1 MALGPSDPKQQKA
14 LVAVLV
20 AGVVAFLIYQYWYTP
35 QMEEVAAVQERVDVL
50 EASNQR
56 ARVLAAR
63 GGGNIEEQLALYERH
78 VLRLEELIPARE
90 EVATLITNIT
100 AEARR
105 LGVEVASVAPEP
117 AEPGQFYTQEIYS
130 LQAVGEYHAVG
141 QFLTAIASLPR
152 IITPLD
158 MDLSRLQPGRAE
170 TFPDMQSPV
179 QAQFRIQT
187 YVLPEPGQTP
197 PPGQTDTEDGP

>member
-1 MALGPSDPKQQKA
+1 MALGPSEPRQQKA

-20 AGVVAFLIYQYWYTP
+20 AGVAAFLVYRYVYTP
-35 QMEEVAAVQERVDVL
+35 KMEEVAAVQSRVETL

-78 VLRLEELIPARE
+78 VMRLEELIPARE

-105 LGVEVASVAPEP
+105 LNVEVATVAPEP
-117 AEPGQFYTQEIYS
+117 VESGEFYTKEVYS
-130 LQAVGEYHAVG
+130 IQAVGEYHAIG

-152 IITPLD
+152 IITPVG
-158 MDLSRLQPGRAE
+158 MDLNRLQQSRNVWE
-170 TFPDMQSPV
+170 DMESPV
-179 QAQFRIQT
+179 VATFSIET
-187 YVLPEPGQTP
+187 YVLPEPGQAGP
-197 PPGQTDTEDGP
+197 PPAEIDTEDGA

>member
-14 LVAVLV
+14 LVAILL
-20 AGVVAFLIYQYWYTP
+20 AGVATFLVYQYVYTP
-35 QMEEVAAVQERVDVL
+35 KMEEVAEVQVRVETL

-78 VLRLEELIPARE
+78 VMRLEELIPASE
-90 EVATLITNIT
+90 EVAALLRTIT

-105 LGVEVASVAPEP
+105 LGVEVAEVTPDPVEQ
-117 AEPGQFYTQEIYS
+117 GQFYTKEIYS
-130 LQAVGEYHAVG
+130 MRAVGEYHAVG

-152 IITPLD
+152 IITPVE
-158 MDLSRLQPGRAE
+158 MDLSRLQAGRAE
-170 TFPDMQSPV
+170 TFPDMEQPV
-179 QAQFRIQT
+179 VAGFRIET
-187 YVLPEPGQTP
+187 YVLPEAGQGP
-197 PPGQTDTEDGP
+197 PPGDLGTEDGP

>member
-1 MALGPSDPKQQKA
+1 MALGPSDPRQQKA
-14 LVAVLV
+14 LVAGLV
-20 AGVVAFLIYQYWYTP
+20 AAVGAFLVYQYVYTP
-35 QMEEVAAVQERVDVL
+35 RMEEVAVVQERVETL

-63 GGGNIEEQLALYERH
+63 GGGAIEEQLALYERH
-78 VLRLEELIPARE
+78 VMRLEELIPARE

-105 LGVEVASVAPEP
+105 LGVEVAGVNPEP
-117 AEPGQFYTQEIYS
+117 VQAGQFYSKEVYS

-152 IITPLD
+152 IITPVG
-158 MDLSRLQPGRAE
+158 MDLSRLQEARNVWD
-170 TFPDMQSPV
+170 DMDSPV
-179 QAQFRIQT
+179 VAAFRIET
-187 YVLPEPGQTP
+187 YVLPEAGQGP
-197 PPGQTDTEDGP
+197 PPGQPDTEDGP